1 MAIICLDL
9 KTTCI
14 VSFLL
19 RILFMFFGE
28 WQDATMVLKYTDI
41 DYEVFTDAAR
51 HVTMGNSPYAR
62 ATYRY
67 TPLLAWI
74 LVSNITI
81 HKAFGKLVFVVCDI
95 LAGYLIVL
103 ILKSQG
109 NAEFRAVKYSWL
121 WFFNPLTITVS
132 TRGNAESV
140 LALLVLATFYFVL
153 KERSNVSAIF
163 FGISVHFKIYPII
176 YALPL
181 YLTVGWYA
189 RGKENT
195 RRQRGNGGWFSCMI
209 SYVIHP
215 HQLKY
220 GLISASVFFVMT
232 GSMYFIYGYE
242 FLEHTY
248 IYHLT
253 RKDVKHN
260 FSVYFY
266 MLYLTM
272 DSPFSWL
279 ISLLAFLPQFLLVFL
294 FGIKYYKDLPFCCF
308 LQTFAFVSF
317 NKVCTSQYFLWY
329 LSLFPLALPQ
339 VKIKNWKY
347 IMMLSSWGLS
357 QAFWLLAAY
366 LFEFRGYNTL
376 LLVWTASLIFF
387 VVNVW
392 ILNTIVVNHISLV
405 KRKST

>member
-1 MAIICLDL
+1 MAKICLDL
-9 KTTCI
+9 KVTCI

-19 RILFMFFGE
+19 RILFMFYGE
-28 WQDATMVLKYTDI
+28 WQDATMVVKYTDI

-109 NAEFRAVKYSWL
+109 NAEFRAVKYSWF

-132 TRGNAESV
+132 TRGNAESL

-195 RRQRGNGGWFSCMI
+195 RRQRGTGGWFPCMI
-209 SYVIHP
+209 SYINHP

-220 GLISASVFFVMT
+220 GLISASVFFLMT
-232 GSMYFIYGYE
+232 GIMYF
-242 FLEHTY
+242 
-248 IYHLT
+248 
-253 RKDVKHN
+253 
-260 FSVYFY
+260 
-266 MLYLTM
+266 M
-272 DSPFSWL
+272 
-279 ISLLAFLPQFLLVFL
+279 
-294 FGIKYYKDLPFCCF
+294 
-308 LQTFAFVSF
+308 
-317 NKVCTSQYFLWY
+317 
-329 LSLFPLALPQ
+329 
-339 VKIKNWKY
+339 
-347 IMMLSSWGLS
+347 
-357 QAFWLLAAY
+357 
-366 LFEFRGYNTL
+366 
-376 LLVWTASLIFF
+376 
-387 VVNVW
+387 
-392 ILNTIVVNHISLV
+392 
-405 KRKST
+405 